1 MAGGVREHSAGV
13 EREQA
18 PGALGLVVLLAGGV
32 ALGLVLWT
40 LEGPPTVPDWAAL
53 PGALSSSAIADANL
67 AATAA
72 TVAWLVLGYLAISV
86 GARLLALLATGV
98 TGGARWAR
106 AGLRLSNLVTI
117 PSVRRLIDGGV
128 AGTLLAASWLP
139 LPQEVTHTAIP
150 AYVAA
155 ASPVVAGPEAVR
167 PDAPVRGVPVAAPAA
182 AEAIQFAHYTVAAGD
197 DLWGIARRSYGDGTR
212 FVEIWEANRERL
224 MAPDERFTDPRLI
237 RPGWVLSLPLPLLEL
252 SVEEEALS
260 YRVRPGDHLWGI
272 AERWLGDGFRWVEIW
287 ERNQGHEMGEGR
299 RFSDPNLLAPG
310 WQLELPVTAPSF
322 EPWPDEAWAAEAPPA
337 VRPGTTPAATAPWGP
352 PAMPGELG
360 PTPGFIV
367 PGDDTPASENPV
379 IAGSGAAGEWPR
391 LPRATLLSAAGF
403 AVIGGVVLFVRALR
417 PPRLPGGSE
426 SSGGEPGDAARV
438 ALTTGAL
445 ARLLTEGGF
454 PGSLPLLVHES
465 GRRLEFTVSCR
476 AGDAEALAALADDI
490 ARRFRCGLRAVPVTP
505 TRVLL
510 TLSGPRRRPGL
521 LAEPVAAAALVVPVG
536 ATGEEIVYLNLAA
549 AGSVTIAGTAAERRA
564 LLHSWLATLSTT
576 CSPDQ
581 LSFRADAET
590 GRLLE
595 ADQGL
600 PHFAGAAGE
609 GDAADLADE
618 LDDLIQRRGTS
629 NRTGHPL
636 VAIFDLTETDRELP
650 GAAMRYGPAAGVF
663 LICCL
668 PPGEPA
674 DHLAT
679 AGVSIS
685 FGPAGPDPDDEA
697 GGAPPG
703 VIALSVGRDRPL
715 LLDPVRVRRDTSPR
729 WSESAALPPPPSTVA
744 PVSDVLV
751 QPWDAGEGNPGGGF
765 PRSAVADDGDTK
777 QGAAMAHVPVH
788 PGPLAEPSIDAAP
801 ETRVAL
807 RHPDSDPPVSDA
819 PAIERAVAVG
829 APGGNVADRG
839 AVPFAELTAG
849 GRRVEGA
856 AVGLSASPDPA
867 LSINAAGERE
877 HTAGLDHEP
886 PGPGQSEAAAPFVP
900 ESHQATSPDGASSS
914 AAAPPDV
921 ARAPADPRPAAPTHI
936 SRILGTTRQAA
947 LFTHADL
954 SSHPPGASGAQPLFT
969 VRCLGAFELRC
980 GSVPID
986 QWPREKS
993 RELLAFLATHG
1004 GAAVLKESVAGALWP
1019 DYPWDASV
1027 RHLVANAAS
1036 SLRSVLR
1043 AAAGDDSLQP
1053 ITTTRQRC
1061 EIRTPLFSIDLDAFE
1076 SALRR
1081 AHTLPD
1087 REALDEYERAVA
1099 LYRGDF
1105 LEGEFLPWLDS
1116 YRRDYLQRLVDAA
1129 HRAAAIAEQLAEHE
1143 RAAWFYSVI
1152 LEHEDTD
1159 EAAAR
1164 GLMRQFAAAGE
1175 VNGARRVFKSLTLAL
1190 QRELDDP
1197 RADPTAETRA
1207 LLAELVA
1214 GEGAVPA

>member
-1 MAGGVREHSAGV
+1 MLR
-13 EREQA
+13 
-18 PGALGLVVLLAGGV
+18 LAG
-32 ALGLVLWT
+32 
-40 LEGPPTVPDWAAL
+40 
-53 PGALSSSAIADANL
+53 SSKRIKDC
-67 AATAA
+67 
-72 TVAWLVLGYLAISV
+72 
-86 GARLLALLATGV
+86 
-98 TGGARWAR
+98 
-106 AGLRLSNLVTI
+106 
-117 PSVRRLIDGGV
+117 
-128 AGTLLAASWLP
+128 
-139 LPQEVTHTAIP
+139 HT
-150 AYVAA
+150 
-155 ASPVVAGPEAVR
+155 SPV
-167 PDAPVRGVPVAAPAA
+167 
-182 AEAIQFAHYTVAAGD
+182 
-197 DLWGIARRSYGDGTR
+197 
-212 FVEIWEANRERL
+212 
-224 MAPDERFTDPRLI
+224 
-237 RPGWVLSLPLPLLEL
+237 
-252 SVEEEALS
+252 
-260 YRVRPGDHLWGI
+260 
-272 AERWLGDGFRWVEIW
+272 
-287 ERNQGHEMGEGR
+287 
-299 RFSDPNLLAPG
+299 
-310 WQLELPVTAPSF
+310 
-322 EPWPDEAWAAEAPPA
+322 
-337 VRPGTTPAATAPWGP
+337 
-352 PAMPGELG
+352 
-360 PTPGFIV
+360 
-367 PGDDTPASENPV
+367 
-379 IAGSGAAGEWPR
+379 
-391 LPRATLLSAAGF
+391 PRAKA
-403 AVIGGVVLFVRALR
+403 
-417 PPRLPGGSE
+417 
-426 SSGGEPGDAARV
+426 
-438 ALTTGAL
+438 
-445 ARLLTEGGF
+445 
-454 PGSLPLLVHES
+454 
-465 GRRLEFTVSCR
+465 
-476 AGDAEALAALADDI
+476 
-490 ARRFRCGLRAVPVTP
+490 TP
-505 TRVLL
+505 
-510 TLSGPRRRPGL
+510 S
-521 LAEPVAAAALVVPVG
+521 
-536 ATGEEIVYLNLAA
+536 
-549 AGSVTIAGTAAERRA
+549 
-564 LLHSWLATLSTT
+564 
-576 CSPDQ
+576 
-581 LSFRADAET
+581 
-590 GRLLE
+590 
-595 ADQGL
+595 
-600 PHFAGAAGE
+600 
-609 GDAADLADE
+609 DLADE

-685 FGPAGPDPDDEA
+685 FGPAGPDADNHHDDEA

-703 VIALSVGRDRPL
+703 VIVLSVGRDRPL

-751 QPWDAGEGNPGGGF
+751 QPWDAGERNPGDGL
-765 PRSAVADDGDTK
+765 PWSPDADDDDTK

-807 RHPDSDPPVSDA
+807 RHPDSDPPVPDP
-819 PAIERAVAVG
+819 PAIERAVAPG
-829 APGGNVADRG
+829 TPGGNVADAE

-849 GRRVEGA
+849 GRRIEDA
-856 AVGLSASPDPA
+856 AVGLSAAPDHA
-867 LSINAAGERE
+867 RSINAAGERE
-877 HTAGLDHEP
+877 HTAGLDQDP
-886 PGPGQSEAAAPFVP
+886 PSPRHSEGPAGFVP
-900 ESHQATSPDGASSS
+900 GSHQATSPDGASSS
-914 AAAPPDV
+914 AVAPPDV
-921 ARAPADPRPAAPTHI
+921 ARAPAEPQASSANPHQPNRQERPARPRSSRTRTSPRTHLV
-936 SRILGTTRQAA
+936 RPAQ
-947 LFTHADL
+947 
-954 SSHPPGASGAQPLFT
+954 QPLFT
-969 VRCLGAFELRC
+969 VRCLGPFELRC
-980 GSVPID
+980 GSAPID

-1043 AAAGDDSLQP
+1043 AAAGDDALQP
-1053 ITTTRQRC
+1053 VTTTRQRC

-1152 LEHEDTD
+1152 LGHEDTD

-1164 GLMRQFAAAGE
+1164 GLMRQLAAAGE
-1175 VNGARRVFKSLTLAL
+1175 VNGARRAFKSLTLAL